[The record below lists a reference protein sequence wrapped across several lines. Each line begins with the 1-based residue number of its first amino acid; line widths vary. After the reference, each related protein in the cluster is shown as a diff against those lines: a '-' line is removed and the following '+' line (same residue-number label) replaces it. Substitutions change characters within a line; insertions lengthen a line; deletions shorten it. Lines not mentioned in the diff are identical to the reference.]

1 MQNLLTHTSVC
12 AIMMIEKYYHPNV
25 QNGETYMKYYDY
37 ILSGA
42 HKEYRKAVPETLAE
56 AYAAEKLSPIER
68 ITRRFEYLCSLQEP
82 HILPEQQIVFMRT
95 TANSPAIFT
104 DAEWE
109 EIGKAHFI
117 HELGFMSN
125 VTPDYGRILSK
136 GLLALREEADEYGK
150 REIDALIA
158 LSDKYAAEAKKVGR
172 DDVAEVLAVV
182 PRYPAKNF
190 RQALQFFR
198 ILHYALW
205 LEGTYHVTC
214 GRFDCYMYPYFAM
227 DGDQYTDDEL
237 VLLLR
242 DFFLSF
248 NVDSDMYPGV
258 QQGDNGQSM
267 VLGGVDE
274 KGNDR
279 FTRLSELCLLASAG
293 NKLIDPKINMRVSK
307 DTPMDYFVKG
317 SRLTAVGMGFPQYS
331 NDDIVIPAL
340 EKLGYSHEDAA
351 NYGVAAC
358 WEFIVPGRGCD
369 VANIAALSFP
379 KIVDEVLHDGFASVT
394 DKDALKALVTARINE
409 TCDKI
414 TASVKDLWFIP
425 APFLSFFFD
434 TPSGN
439 IADGSVYNNFGVHGT
454 GLSTAADSLAAMET
468 YVLNEKR
475 FTAEELIAA
484 VDSNFAEQGEI
495 LPVLRNEAPKM
506 GCENGEIADEW
517 GVFLL
522 AAFSKALEGKKNCR
536 GGIWRAGTGSAMYY
550 LWHAAEIGASPD
562 GRRKDEP
569 FGTNYSPSLFARTA
583 GPVSVIRSFTKPAL
597 INNCNGG
604 PLTLEF
610 DSSVFNAED
619 SAEKLAALVKY
630 YINLGGHQ
638 LQLNSI
644 SKETLLDAQI
654 HPELYQ
660 RLIVRIWGWSAYFVE
675 LDKPYQDHVIARHEY
690 ALS

>member
-1 MQNLLTHTSVC
+1 MQ
-12 AIMMIEKYYHPNV
+12 
-25 QNGETYMKYYDY
+25 YYDY

-42 HKEYRKAVPETLAE
+42 HKAYRKPVADNLAE
-56 AYAAEKLSPIER
+56 AYAAENLSPIER
-68 ITRRFEYLCSLQEP
+68 ITRRFEYLCALQEP

-104 DAEWE
+104 DEEWE
-109 EIGKAHFI
+109 EIRKTRYI

-125 VTPDYGRILSK
+125 VTPDYARVLSK
-136 GLLALREEADEYGK
+136 GLLALREEADTYGK
-150 REIDALIA
+150 REIDALLV
-158 LSDKYAAEAKKVGR
+158 LSDAYAAEAERIGR
-172 DDVAEVLAVV
+172 DDVAQILARV
-182 PRYPAKNF
+182 PRYPARNF
-190 RQALQFFR
+190 REALQFFR
-198 ILHYALW
+198 ILHFALW

-214 GRFDCYMYPYFAM
+214 GRFDCYMYPYFAA
-227 DGDQYTDDEL
+227 DGDSYTDEAL
-237 VLLLR
+237 LALLR

-267 VLGGVDE
+267 VLGGIDE
-274 KGNDR
+274 EGRDC
-279 FTRLSELCLLASAG
+279 FSRLSELCLLASGA

-307 DTPMDYFVKG
+307 NTPMEYFVKG

-340 EKLGYSHEDAA
+340 EKLGYSHEDACQ
-351 NYGVAAC
+351 YGVAAC
-358 WEFIVPGRGCD
+358 WEFIVPGKGCD

-379 KIVDEVLHDGFASVT
+379 KMVDEVLHDGFASVADT
-394 DKDALKALVTARINE
+394 ETLKAVLAKHIRN
-409 TCDKI
+409 TCDTI
-414 TASVKDLWFIP
+414 TASIKDLWFIP

-439 IADGSVYNNFGVHGT
+439 IADGSVYNNFGMHGT
-454 GLSTAADSLAAMET
+454 GLSTAADSLAAMEK
-468 YVLNEKR
+468 YVLEEKR
-475 FTAEELIAA
+475 ISAEELIAA
-484 VDSNFAEQGEI
+484 VDSDFAENSEI
-495 LPVLRNEAPKM
+495 LPLLRNEAPKM
-506 GCENGEIADEW
+506 GCENGESADAW
-517 GVFLL
+517 AVFLL
-522 AAFSKALEGKKNCR
+522 DTFAQALEGKTNCR

-550 LWHAAEIGASPD
+550 LWHAGEIGASPD
-562 GRRKDEP
+562 GRRSGEP

-583 GPVSVIRSFTKPAL
+583 GPVSVIRSFTKPDL
-597 INNCNGG
+597 MHNCNGG

-610 DSSVFNAED
+610 DSSVFQAED

-644 SKETLLDAQI
+644 SKETLLDAQR
-654 HPELYQ
+654 HPELYS

-675 LDKPYQDHVIARHEY
+675 LEKPYQDHVIARHEY
-690 ALS
+690 ALT